1 MFSCNQVSQLLQI
14 TLPRLA
20 EGFSD
25 QHRAIFGSGPKAN
38 NDTGTILKAEV
49 VSQAK
54 KRKLVNVPIHN
65 LNKV

>member
-1 MFSCNQVSQLLQI
+1 MLSCNQVTQLLKI

-20 EGFSD
+20 ESFSD

-38 NDTGTILKAEV
+38 NDTGTILNAEV

-54 KRKLVNVPIHN
+54 RRKLVNVLIHN